1 MKKAKKLLVIACL
14 GGVGYLLVKLL
25 KTDFAQEKLFG
36 ILGEDTYLAILDKV
50 RLLGDL
56 LMWPI
61 DFVRALRSK
70 GDIL

>member
-14 GGVGYLLVKLL
+14 GGVGYLLAKLL
-25 KTDFAQEKLFG
+25 KTELGQEKLFE

-56 LMWPI
+56 IMWPV
-61 DFVRALRSK
+61 DFVRAL
-70 GDIL
+70 LP

>member
-1 MKKAKKLLVIACL
+1 MKKAKNIACL

-25 KTDFAQEKLFG
+25 KTELGQEKLFE

-56 LMWPI
+56 IMWPV
-61 DFVRALRSK
+61 DFVRAL
-70 GDIL
+70 LP